1 MKNRTLTVGIIDL
14 GFNNLLSIYK
24 ACIQSGF
31 KTSIITTKQK
41 NFNYDLVI
49 IPGVG
54 AFKSGMNVIKKNNY
68 DEKIF
73 NYLSK
78 PKSFVYGICLGM
90 QLLFEKSYEFGSTKG
105 LGLIQGEILPINK
118 KNKVLKTNI
127 GWCQTKFKSKIDGL
141 NLKKFNN
148 KYFYFVHSYYA
159 NPTNNSDK
167 LANTSHGKFSFT
179 SAARKDN
186 ILGTQF
192 HPEKSGNLGV
202 EFLKNLKKYKEG

>member
-1 MKNRTLTVGIIDL
+1 MTNNKLTVGIIDL
-14 GFNNLLSIYK
+14 KFNNLFSIYK
-24 ACIQSGF
+24 ACIQTGF

-54 AFKSGMNVIKKNNY
+54 TFKSGMKVFKNNYY

-78 PKSFVYGICLGM
+78 KSSFVYGICLGM
-90 QLLFEKSYEFGSTKG
+90 QLLFEKSYEFGTTKG
-105 LGLIQGEILPINK
+105 LGLIKGDVRLFTK
-118 KNKVLKTNI
+118 KNKTLKTNM
-127 GWCQTKFKSKIDGL
+127 GWCQIKLKKKIKGL
-141 NLKKFNN
+141 NLNKFNE
-148 KYFYFVHSYYA
+148 KYFYFVHSYYT

-167 LANTSHGKFSFT
+167 LASTSHGKFSFA
-179 SAARKDN
+179 SAVRKNN

-192 HPEKSGNLGV
+192 HPEKSGSLGL
-202 EFLKNLKKYKEG
+202 EFLKNLRNFKD